1 MDQYNKVAG
10 QSVITGVDQDR
21 HGNAQGSQFDLAV
34 DGGFAGSTVAVLHLY
49 TAGFDFSLPAAAL
62 KQKGFSVIKW
72 SDVPPSPSD
81 LSEALEKC
89 CQLWIISDCTPKL
102 TPAHLQVIATFFNAG
117 HGVYIWGDNDP
128 YYADANQVA
137 KMLFGATMAG
147 NTEGGKTVGIQKPSK
162 KRGLVPNHLITT
174 GLERLYEGITIAT
187 VSGDAGQLDPLVY
200 GSAGNLVVAVY
211 EKDGKRAIIDGGF
224 TRLYVS
230 WDESGTARYVKNA
243 AAWLANVERL
253 SAAVPSFAGMK
264 GFDSVASETLARSA
278 SFSEMKSLRK
288 DRI

>member
-49 TAGFDFSLPAAAL
+49 TSEGFDFGLPSAAL

-72 SDVPPSPSD
+72 SDVPPSPSE
-81 LSEALEKC
+81 LSEALKKC
-89 CQLWIISDCTPKL
+89 CQLWIISDCSSKL
-102 TPAHLQVIATFFNAG
+102 TPAHLQVISAFFNAG

-137 KMLFGATMAG
+137 KMLFGASMAG
-147 NTEGGKTVGIQKPSK
+147 NTEGGKTVRIQKPSK

-174 GLERLYEGITIAT
+174 GLERLYEGITVAT
-187 VSGDAGQLDPLVY
+187 VSAEADDLAPLVY
-200 GSAGNLVVAVY
+200 GSAGNLIVAVY

-224 TRLYVS
+224 TRLFVS

-253 SAAVPSFAGMK
+253 SAVVPTFAGMK
-264 GFDSVASETLARSA
+264 GIGAVARPSEPAAFSTMKALRS
-278 SFSEMKSLRK
+278 